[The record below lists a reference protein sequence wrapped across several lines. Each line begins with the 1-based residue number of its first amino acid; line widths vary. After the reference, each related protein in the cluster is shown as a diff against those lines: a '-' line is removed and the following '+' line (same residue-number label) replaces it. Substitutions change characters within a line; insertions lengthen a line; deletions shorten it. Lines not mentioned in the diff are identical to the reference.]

1 MTVFKTKGPQI
12 RCIPDENLG
21 LSHCKSSCTV
31 HMLVDK
37 KPSRKAKINSKKQK
51 VLKCVAVLPGHSSR
65 VGWGLAQCKSNCEEH
80 AGSDKSFENKTLF
93 LDELPL
99 KIQLTKEKRTL
110 ETLHGSVRGTQG
122 LLFSVKYLFGGSKY
136 SLEFSIAWGRLK
148 ICRWSFRSCTTFDAY
163 LINSPRF
170 SEVKLVSL
178 A

>member
-1 MTVFKTKGPQI
+1 
-12 RCIPDENLG
+12 
-21 LSHCKSSCTV
+21 
-31 HMLVDK
+31 MLVDK
-37 KPSRKAKINSKKQK
+37 NPSRKAKINSKKQK

-93 LDELPL
+93 LDELAL